1 MYVNITNDILVF
13 GISHEALEGS
23 LTRVLKCHHGF
34 VRHLICGSAF
44 MTKIVLSIIV
54 ICLGKPSLNKIKA
67 LKNAQQPNDN

>member
-13 GISHEALEGS
+13 GISYEALEGS

-44 MTKIVLSIIV
+44 LTKIVLSIIV
-54 ICLGKPSLNKIKA
+54 ICLGKEICS
-67 LKNAQQPNDN
+67 QV